1 MADKKKQLVWNF
13 IDFLKTSQQ
22 DGTVK
27 EDDKESLDVASKL
40 KHEFSLLSTST
51 SSDLYRAP
59 CAQYNASPRPSR
71 STRNPPTTPVN
82 TASSRRAY
90 NPSLKSLSRP

>member
-27 EDDKESLDVASKL
+27 EDDKESLDVASEHL
-40 KHEFSLLSTST
+40 VLAR
-51 SSDLYRAP
+51 DGWD
-59 CAQYNASPRPSR
+59 
-71 STRNPPTTPVN
+71 
-82 TASSRRAY
+82 
-90 NPSLKSLSRP
+90 

>member
-1 MADKKKQLVWNF
+1 MADKKKQLVWNI

-40 KHEFSLLSTST
+40 IEMRSWSIPQTLTMSNQRQFNALLK
-51 SSDLYRAP
+51 R
-59 CAQYNASPRPSR
+59 SR
-71 STRNPPTTPVN
+71 WIPNPLMTIAN
-82 TASSRRAY
+82 TASSPLACSL
-90 NPSLKSLSRP
+90 SLKWL